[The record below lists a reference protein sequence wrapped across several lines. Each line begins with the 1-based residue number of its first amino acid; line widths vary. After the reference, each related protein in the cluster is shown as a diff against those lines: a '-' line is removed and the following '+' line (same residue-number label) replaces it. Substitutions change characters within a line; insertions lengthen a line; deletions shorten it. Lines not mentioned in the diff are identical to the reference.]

1 MPRIF
6 CGNRWQDIGVSCEEY
21 RTPSVESRATGQGEC
36 RLDLPIAKV
45 AISHSRGGNSA
56 AKMRGAPMMV
66 ADLCLILG
74 VLLAFAT
81 LVLKIIEMAR
91 KD

>member
-1 MPRIF
+1 
-6 CGNRWQDIGVSCEEY
+6 
-21 RTPSVESRATGQGEC
+21 
-36 RLDLPIAKV
+36 
-45 AISHSRGGNSA
+45 
-56 AKMRGAPMMV
+56 MMV